1 MTIGIYSIIGGI
13 LALVSGLVIGYLLSL
28 FLTNK
33 RISSASSR
41 AENLLTEAKNK
52 AQDLLLE
59 AKNTSLKMLEDS
71 KRVEEER
78 HQQLVRIEGMLSKRE
93 LELDGRAKDMDRDR
107 QIVTTKIMKIS
118 ELKSE
123 LEIKLQAQN
132 QELEK
137 IAGLKKRKPE
147 IYCLE
152 TLKKSQKELPKK
164 CKFEQSNKEELE
176 RKAKDILLPPS
187 SVTRVLILP
196 MLRQPWFLCRLTKSR
211 AR

>member
-123 LEIKLQAQN
+123 WKLSSS
-132 QELEK
+132 
-137 IAGLKKRKPE
+137 PE
-147 IYCLE
+147 SRTGKDCRP
-152 TLKKSQKELPKK
+152 QKE
-164 CKFEQSNKEELE
+164 EA
-176 RKAKDILLPPS
+176 RDILF
-187 SVTRVLILP
+187 RNIEEE
-196 MLRQPWFLCRLTKSR
+196 SR
-211 AR
+211 RTAEKMQVRTI